1 MGRGRNKAKAKKV
14 ARDLKYNTDGV
25 DFRSLEEEL
34 HNQARSTGPES
45 SDSDQ
50 TGLEG
55 NLQEDLEEDA

>member
-34 HNQARSTGPES
+34 HRQAKTKPSRKS
-45 SDSDQ
+45 SPNSGD
-50 TGLEG
+50 E
-55 NLQEDLEEDA
+55 NLKENE